1 MEKNKKIPDAKTFWE
16 NPYVWLF
23 LAVTFLFGILFIRF
37 ILGDYA
43 YFYKD
48 IGSDTFYINYPLY
61 SMFMDVFQGQG
72 FDSYSLNAGLGMD
85 MSSYLFQYLNPLNL
99 MVVLLPRQLLP
110 WSILLATYLK
120 LLLIAVFGYKL
131 FEKWI
136 GHRTGSFTAAI
147 LWTFSGYVML
157 WGQHYGFCTSIMMFT
172 VFLYL
177 VHLYTEKKER
187 SRNAILVLWITLM
200 LFTNYYF
207 LYMSGILGAAYIL
220 FYMILKKERPAD
232 VIKKLAGL
240 AGMGILGICIGGV
253 CMIPTWNIFRN
264 STRTGE
270 IGVSAGNFK
279 PYSLCWLLAFLGRLF
294 SNNLMGIGNDFLIVS
309 NYSEM
314 AMISTGSLCF
324 IGVPWLLMK
333 KETAKP
339 ARFLTVLSVIML
351 ILPVTGRILT
361 MNSYTQRW
369 SFIICFM
376 EAAAVGFFVKYLSTE
391 YDKKLAQRSVF
402 SGIGFTV
409 AAFVILILFQDAE
422 GYELVP
428 VYMVIFAV
436 FLLIYAG
443 IVLAVGKYPSVKR
456 KLAFLLAGVV
466 CVEMAVINY
475 PTINFRKNPTRHQV
489 ATENYN
495 DGVREAYERL
505 KSEDSSLY
513 RMAKD
518 YPSGCQND
526 GIAQGYPGFSVYLST
541 NSRELISLKEMYGGK
556 GSGSNS
562 VIFDLDNILMCAL
575 LGMKYQVAHPDYTQ
589 AGVFTPVFEEA
600 GKAVYEYT
608 EALPFGY
615 LYDSVWAKDEIKKM
629 SVTERTRA
637 ALHGFY
643 FTDEENESD
652 TSYGS
657 PAQTESESL
666 SIIRQETTDLQCRT
680 EDTEKGMVISDMGE
694 DSNVIWENLGDV
706 FSKSAFYT
714 IQITMDVDE
723 IVDMALYYKASEDSV
738 FNRYQMYTFQV
749 SPDDGV
755 FTAIIPGG
763 ITDLRLDVSSDV
775 KEVTVK
781 DFVVSRNDGDD
792 AACEKLKASRVTDT
806 SFADNT
812 YQASVEN
819 PDQETKML
827 CVPLIY
833 NEGWSAYVDGDQV
846 PLYNINSGLCG
857 VEIPFGNH
865 QVVLKYR
872 IPHEKAGIA
881 MTAAGIA
888 VYLLI
893 FIPAGVR
900 RRKKKNIA

>member
-1 MEKNKKIPDAKTFWE
+1 MEKNKKIPDIKTLRE

-43 YFYKD
+43 FFYKD

-72 FDSYSLNAGLGMD
+72 FESYSLNAGLGMD
-85 MSSYLFQYLNPLNL
+85 MSSYLYQYLNPLNL

-120 LLLIAVFGYKL
+120 LLLMAIFGYKL
-131 FEKWI
+131 FEKSI
-136 GHRTGSFTAAI
+136 GFRAGSFVAAM

-172 VFLYL
+172 VFMYL

-187 SRNAILVLWITLM
+187 SQNAVLVLWITLM
-200 LFTNYYF
+200 LFSNYYF

-220 FYMILKKERPAD
+220 FYMILKKERP
-232 VIKKLAGL
+232 VEIIKKLAGL

-253 CMIPTWNIFRN
+253 CMVPTYNIFRN

-270 IGVSAGNFK
+270 IGVSMGNFR

-294 SNNLMGIGNDFLIVS
+294 SNNLMGVGNEFQIIS
-309 NYSEM
+309 NYYEM
-314 AMISTGSLCF
+314 AMISTGSLCL

-333 KETAKP
+333 KKTRKP
-339 ARFLTVLSVIML
+339 TGFLTVLSVIML

-376 EAAAVGFFVKYLSTE
+376 EVAAVGLFVKYLFTE
-391 YDKKLAQRSVF
+391 YDKKLARKSVF
-402 SGIGFTV
+402 SGIGFTI
-409 AAFVILILFQDAE
+409 AAFVILVLFQEAE

-443 IVLAVGKYPSVKR
+443 IVLAVGKHPSAKK

-466 CVEMAVINY
+466 CVEMAVINF

-489 ATENYN
+489 ATEHYN
-495 DGVREAYERL
+495 DGVREAYARL
-505 KSEDSSLY
+505 KSEDGSLY

-526 GIAQGYPGFSVYLST
+526 GIAQAYPGFSVYLST
-541 NSRELISLKEMYGGK
+541 NAKELVSLKEMYGGK

-575 LGMKYQVAHPDYTQ
+575 LGMKYQAAHPDYIQ
-589 AGVFTPVFEEA
+589 AGVFEPVFEEH
-600 GKAVYEYT
+600 GKAIYEYT

-615 LYDSVWAKDEIKKM
+615 LYDAAWDKKKIEKM
-629 SVTERTRA
+629 SVTDRTKA

-643 FTDEENESD
+643 FTDEE
-652 TSYGS
+652 
-657 PAQTESESL
+657 ESEVSYKTPSRTKDESI
-666 SIIRQETTDLQCRT
+666 SIIHEETTDLQCRT
-680 EDTEKGMVISDMGE
+680 EDTPQGMVISDMGE
-694 DSNVIWENLGDV
+694 DSNVIWENVGDI
-706 FSKSAFYT
+706 FAKSAFYT

-723 IVDMALYYKASEDSV
+723 IVDMALYYKASGDSV

-749 SPDDGV
+749 SPEDGV
-755 FTAIIPGG
+755 FTAIIPGK
-763 ITDLRLDVSSDV
+763 ITDLRLDVSSEV
-775 KEVTVK
+775 SKVTVK
-781 DFVVSRNDGDD
+781 DFVISRNSEDD
-792 AACEKLKASRVTDT
+792 AAYEALRT
-806 SFADNT
+806 SLVRNTTFSDNT
-812 YQASVEN
+812 YHASVEN
-819 PDQETKML
+819 PDSEVEML
-827 CVPLIY
+827 CIPMIY
-833 NEGWSAYVDGDQV
+833 SEGWEAYVDGEPV
-846 PLYNINSGLCG
+846 KLYNINSGLCG
-857 VEIPFGNH
+857 VEIPSGNH
-865 QVVLKYR
+865 QVILKYE
-872 IPHEKAGIA
+872 IPHEKAGVV
-881 MTAAGIA
+881 MSAAGIA
-888 VYLLI
+888 VYLLL
-893 FIPAGVR
+893 FIPSAIR
-900 RRKKKNIA
+900 RRKNKKILD